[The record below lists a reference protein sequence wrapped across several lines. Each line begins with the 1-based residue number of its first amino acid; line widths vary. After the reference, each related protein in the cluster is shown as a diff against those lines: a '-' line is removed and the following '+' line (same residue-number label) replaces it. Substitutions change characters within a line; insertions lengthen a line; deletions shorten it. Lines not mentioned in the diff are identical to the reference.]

1 MRKSIVSLSKTSSSP
16 SSDSTLDQGL
26 DIAQIASVE
35 ISSEDAQHPFENALQ
50 GGKEGGWKAADPGP
64 QVIRLNFDHPQSIR
78 RIRLEFRE
86 QTRERSQEFALFASS
101 AAFQKRQLVRQ
112 QWTFSPGN
120 SAIEVEDYSVDL
132 AGVLSLELE
141 IDPGRH
147 DKQAIATLESMA
159 IA

>member
-1 MRKSIVSLSKTSSSP
+1 MRKSIVSQPTAPASSP
-16 SSDSTLDQGL
+16 SSGQWLDL
-26 DIAQIASVE
+26 AQIASVE

-50 GGKEGGWKAADPGP
+50 GGSGGGWRAADPGA
-64 QVIRLNFDHPQSIR
+64 QVIRLNFDQPQSIR

-86 QTRERSQEFALFASS
+86 DRVQRSQEFAVFATS
-101 AAFQKRQLVRQ
+101 ATSKRREVVRQ
-112 QWTFSPGN
+112 QWTFSPGG

-132 AGVLSLELE
+132 AAVSTLELE

-147 DKQAIATLESMA
+147 DKQAIASLDSIA